1 MGKAIKYSVLGAIVG
16 AGAVAARSLSVG
28 QAAPA
33 DSDSQPAG
41 STPAKAAK
49 GAACGALAGGLVG
62 VVFDRR
68 GKRKLKKKNMKLASV
83 VSAGALVE
91 AARTAKPAIGKQSRR
106 ARKAAMRAAKDARRA
121 GRRTAKRVGQR
132 ATHTAELARV
142 QADHLVDVGRH
153 KLAS

>member
-1 MGKAIKYSVLGAIVG
+1 MGKAIKYSLLGAIVG

-28 QAAPA
+28 QATQP
-33 DSDSQPAG
+33 DSDAQPAG
-41 STPAKAAK
+41 DMPAKAAK

-68 GKRKLKKKNMKLASV
+68 GKRKLKKRNMKLASMAG
-83 VSAGALVE
+83 AGALVE
-91 AARTAKPAIGKQSRR
+91 AARSAKPALGKQSRR
-106 ARKAAMRAAKDARRA
+106 ARKAAMRAAKDAQRA
-121 GRRTAKRVGQR
+121 GRRTAKRVGRR
-132 ATHTAELARV
+132 ATHTAELARL